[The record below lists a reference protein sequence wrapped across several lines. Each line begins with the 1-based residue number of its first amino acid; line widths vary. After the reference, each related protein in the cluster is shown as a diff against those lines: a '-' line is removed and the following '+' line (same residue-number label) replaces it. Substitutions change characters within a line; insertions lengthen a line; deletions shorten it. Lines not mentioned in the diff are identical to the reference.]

1 MRSNIYDDTFNTN
14 QAEQNDEK
22 NEPHYRATLV
32 YSYPSKFDNIDVESN
47 KVKVDDNDPASVIE
61 HSSCIIRGCCSC
73 YESILGL
80 GANNVIQD
88 ADKLFQAL
96 LKYTENT
103 ISFIEEYEKETLK
116 RTFADVKSRTVTFKI
131 SMPVGPF
138 GIFIRDSILKFM
150 NVMIN
155 IYSLADSLIKY

>member
-61 HSSCIIRGCCSC
+61 H
-73 YESILGL
+73 SILGL